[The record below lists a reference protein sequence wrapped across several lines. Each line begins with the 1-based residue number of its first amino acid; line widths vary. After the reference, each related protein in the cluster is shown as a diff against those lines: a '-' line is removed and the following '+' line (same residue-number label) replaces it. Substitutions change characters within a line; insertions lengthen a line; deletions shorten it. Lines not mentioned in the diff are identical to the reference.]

1 MPNVYRLQTLSTQIN
16 SLIDK
21 HLPIIKRAVE
31 ATRNREFFAHWPEST
46 KPYGE
51 EAEQL
56 GKAQFENQIGKPFNR
71 LQQIADHS
79 VVGSETSPYTASALA
94 IQYPVSR
101 STSDYISRATNA
113 LQSWK
118 KLPVEARASLLLES
132 LDRMANSFFEI
143 AFATMHGTGQAYMM
157 SFQAS
162 GPHAADRALEA
173 IAVGYDS
180 ITRYAD
186 SVHWVKPMGKF
197 DAVVDK
203 QYVAIPKGIAL
214 SIGCSTFPV
223 WNSLPGIYASLI
235 TGNTV
240 IHKPHPMG
248 VYSIAIQI
256 ANLQE
261 VFKEYGLD
269 PHIIQ
274 LATDTIESPIT
285 KELAE
290 NPAIKIIDY
299 TGSSSFG
306 NYIES
311 LPGKVTFTEKAGV
324 NTVILD
330 SVTDLG
336 KVAQN
341 LAFSFSLYSGQ
352 MCTAP
357 QNVFIPKEGIKG
369 PEGVISYDEVVNAL
383 TTAIKGLSGHPK
395 AGPGI
400 CGAIQNPATLERI
413 DKAKSMGSRVLLE
426 SAAIANPDFPNARTA
441 SPLVIEVPANKPEV
455 FEQELFGPIVLII
468 PTDSTDQSIALAQS
482 MAQQHGAISCAAYTT
497 NADTQEKIAEAMA
510 DAYTPTAFNLMGQ
523 VFVNQN
529 AAFSD
534 PHVSGGNPA
543 GNASFTNDEFVA
555 KRYTV
560 VEFKVEPTQA

>member
-1 MPNVYRLQTLSTQIN
+1 
-16 SLIDK
+16 
-21 HLPIIKRAVE
+21 
-31 ATRNREFFAHWPEST
+31 
-46 KPYGE
+46 
-51 EAEQL
+51 
-56 GKAQFENQIGKPFNR
+56 
-71 LQQIADHS
+71 
-79 VVGSETSPYTASALA
+79 
-94 IQYPVSR
+94 
-101 STSDYISRATNA
+101 
-113 LQSWK
+113 
-118 KLPVEARASLLLES
+118 
-132 LDRMANSFFEI
+132 
-143 AFATMHGTGQAYMM
+143 
-157 SFQAS
+157 
-162 GPHAADRALEA
+162 
-173 IAVGYDS
+173 
-180 ITRYAD
+180 
-186 SVHWVKPMGKF
+186 
-197 DAVVDK
+197 
-203 QYVAIPKGIAL
+203 
-214 SIGCSTFPV
+214 
-223 WNSLPGIYASLI
+223 
-235 TGNTV
+235 
-240 IHKPHPMG
+240 MG

-482 MAQQHGAISCAAYTT
+482 MAQKHGAISCAAYTT